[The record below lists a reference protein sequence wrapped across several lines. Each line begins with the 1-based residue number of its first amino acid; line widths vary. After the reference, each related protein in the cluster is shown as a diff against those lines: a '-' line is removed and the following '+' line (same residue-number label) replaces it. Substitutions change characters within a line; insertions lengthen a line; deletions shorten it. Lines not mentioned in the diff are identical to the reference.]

1 MMAKTFVQQP
11 PLPLEIDQGDAGTA
25 AFYVVELVFLDE
37 WLVVEEGVDLTAQG
51 TAALAVDDLDRAE
64 AGSQGLVEE
73 AFDFRQGL
81 AECLADDVQFRGHAR
96 RADSRY
102 DEAAAAFFSA
112 CCSFFNS
119 SRYGALTSLNLT
131 RTVMPRTETVSCLLP
146 MSSTVPTLSRLLTKT
161 CWPTFNFARSTGS
174 RWGFSASGREI
185 CWIARRALSM
195 ALAFS
200 RSVPSLD

>member
-1 MMAKTFVQQP
+1 MMFNSVAT
-11 PLPLEIDQGDAGTA
+11 
-25 AFYVVELVFLDE
+25 LD
-37 WLVVEEGVDLTAQG
+37 VRIG
-51 TAALAVDDLDRAE
+51 
-64 AGSQGLVEE
+64 
-73 AFDFRQGL
+73 
-81 AECLADDVQFRGHAR
+81 
-96 RADSRY
+96 RY

-161 CWPTFNFARSTGS
+161 CWPTFNFDRSTGS

-200 RSVPSLD
+200 RSVPSLDWAFNSRIIFSASTRRLRLRSTASRRLASMMSCRFDVTLSFSLRKSSSSFRASRRRYSSSACSSSIFLACALSWVRTFSISMS